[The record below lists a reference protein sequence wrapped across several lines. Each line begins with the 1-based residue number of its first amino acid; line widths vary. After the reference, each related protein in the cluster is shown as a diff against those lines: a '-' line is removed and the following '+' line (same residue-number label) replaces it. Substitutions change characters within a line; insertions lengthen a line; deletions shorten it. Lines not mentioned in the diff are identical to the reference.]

1 MVDGSDLFCSSPYCS
16 VAFQVDDL
24 EQEHEWELQMQ
35 LRRQI
40 SAHAGTVQDALKR
53 QEGELEA
60 KFQARLQRR
69 LDEERQRF
77 NLQVASALGRVKG
90 IEDAMN
96 GTKKMK
102 RFMLESLEVRKKYE
116 NLHSKSARDF
126 FSLFSPYL

>member
-1 MVDGSDLFCSSPYCS
+1 M
-16 VAFQVDDL
+16 DDL

-53 QEGELEA
+53 QEGELET

-96 GTKKMK
+96 STKKILRK
-102 RFMLESLEVRKKYE
+102 KKISDFMSEILDVSKKYE
-116 NLHSKSARDF
+116 NWKSARNCFSF
-126 FSLFSPYL
+126 F